1 MNIDV
6 ILNIAIIAMCV
17 VLLLILYKDNKKEV
31 VKKIILALVVQAEKN
46 LGSKTGDLKYAEV
59 MKGLYGALP
68 SIVRILFTEE
78 DIDNYIEDGVQ
89 KLKEMLNN
97 GVDLNGYEI
106 ENTNNTEVK
115 LIEDN
120 GEKE

>member
-6 ILNIAIIAMCV
+6 ILNIAIIAMFV
-17 VLLLILYKDNKKEV
+17 ALLLILYKNNKKEV

-59 MKGLYGALP
+59 MKGLYSALP

-78 DIDNYIEDGVQ
+78 DINNYIEDGVQ

>member
-1 MNIDV
+1 MNMDV
-6 ILNIAIIAMCV
+6 ILNIAIIAMFV
-17 VLLLILYKDNKKEV
+17 ALLLILYKDNKKEG

>member
-1 MNIDV
+1 MNMDV
-6 ILNIAIIAMCV
+6 ILNTVIIAMFV
-17 VLLLILYKDNKKEV
+17 ALLLILYKNNKKEV

-78 DIDNYIEDGVQ
+78 DINNYIEDGVQ

>member
-17 VLLLILYKDNKKEV
+17 ALLLILYKDNKKEV

-120 GEKE
+120 EEKE

>member
-6 ILNIAIIAMCV
+6 ILNIVIIAMFV
-17 VLLLILYKDNKKEV
+17 ALLLILYKNNKKEV

-59 MKGLYGALP
+59 MKGLYSALP

-78 DIDNYIEDGVQ
+78 DINNYIEDGVQ

-120 GEKE
+120 EEKE

>member
-1 MNIDV
+1 MNMDV
-6 ILNIAIIAMCV
+6 ILNIAIIAMFV
-17 VLLLILYKDNKKEV
+17 ALLLILYKDNKKEV

>member
-6 ILNIAIIAMCV
+6 ILNIAIIAMFV
-17 VLLLILYKDNKKEV
+17 ALLLILYKDNKKEV

>member
-6 ILNIAIIAMCV
+6 ILNIAIIVMFVA
-17 VLLLILYKDNKKEV
+17 LLLILYKDNKKEV